1 MKELMDKNLFDKI
14 KIIQY
19 ETIPV
24 VKDMECSNCH
34 ESDSSGF
41 RLARANPIGWCD
53 TPSGL
58 MGVFECPK
66 CFTKFRCHI
75 NSTGRWNEGI
85 FYDDFALIYYL
96 YNDKQH

>member
-14 KIIQY
+14 KIVQY
-19 ETIPV
+19 EAIPI
-24 VKDMECSNCH
+24 VKDMECNNCH
-34 ESDSSGF
+34 GSDSSGF
-41 RLARANPIGWCD
+41 RLERANPIGWCD

-66 CFTKFRCHI
+66 CFTKFRCHV
-75 NSTGRWNEGI
+75 NSTGRWDKKM

-96 YNDKQH
+96 YNNK

>member
-1 MKELMDKNLFDKI
+1 MKELIDKNLFDKI

-34 ESDSSGF
+34 ESDNSGF

-58 MGVFECPK
+58 MGVFECQ
-66 CFTKFRCHI
+66 
-75 NSTGRWNEGI
+75 S
-85 FYDDFALIYYL
+85 ALLSFDAISIVQGDGMREYFMMIL
-96 YNDKQH
+96 L